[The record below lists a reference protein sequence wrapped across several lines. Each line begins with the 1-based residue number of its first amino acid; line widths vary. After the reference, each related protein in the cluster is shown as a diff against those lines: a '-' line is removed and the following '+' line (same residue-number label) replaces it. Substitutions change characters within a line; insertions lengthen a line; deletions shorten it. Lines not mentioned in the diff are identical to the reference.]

1 MMMKFFRVHSHT
13 SQEHTSTKQQEEMHT
28 HAKVRH
34 NETISSKNLFVPFQ
48 RTEISFS

>member
-13 SQEHTSTKQQEEMHT
+13 SLEHTSTKQQEEMHT

-34 NETISSKNLFVPFQ
+34 NETISSKNLFFPFKH
-48 RTEISFS
+48 TEISVS